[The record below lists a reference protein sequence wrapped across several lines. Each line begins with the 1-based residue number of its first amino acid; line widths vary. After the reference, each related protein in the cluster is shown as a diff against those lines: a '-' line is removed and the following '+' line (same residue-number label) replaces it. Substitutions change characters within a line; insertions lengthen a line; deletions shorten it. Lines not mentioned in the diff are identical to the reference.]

1 MVKLSTIKS
10 DSELENKGAWVE
22 WDFGVS
28 LLIARAGNRQFDNFM
43 QSFSAKE
50 IETMRDSN
58 DPDATES
65 MLKKAIAKTVWLGW
79 KNIDD
84 DDGKPLK
91 YSAKRALEFL
101 EDDGFRDLY
110 KFILV
115 QSNEQAN
122 FRKAFE
128 ENGVKN

>member
-1 MVKLSTIKS
+1 MTDNKS
-10 DSELENKGAWVE
+10 SDTLTQRILVVDDDARLR
-22 WDFGVS
+22 S
-28 LLIARAGNRQFDNFM
+28 LLQR
-43 QSFSAKE
+43 
-50 IETMRDSN
+50 
-58 DPDATES
+58 
-65 MLKKAIAKTVWLGW
+65 
-79 KNIDD
+79 
-84 DDGKPLK
+84 
-91 YSAKRALEFL
+91 FL

>member
-58 DPDATES
+58 DPDTTEG